1 MKNIQSRDEKVYR
14 RMVSD
19 TMVGFMN
26 TMGDLSDEAKDDL
39 LSIIVEAMETNANE
53 DEESRRK
60 INLKVHEVSKEYNI
74 PILNI
79 FSVISMVFIDF
90 EY

>member
-60 INLKVHEVSKEYNI
+60 INLKVHEVSKEYDI

>member
-39 LSIIVEAMETNANE
+39 LSIIVEAIETNANE

-60 INLKVHEVSKEYNI
+60 INLKVNEVSKEYNI

>member
-79 FSVISMVFIDF
+79 FYVISMVFIDF

>member
-26 TMGDLSDEAKDDL
+26 TIGDLSDEAKDDL
-39 LSIIVEAMETNANE
+39 LSIIVEAVETNANE

>member
-60 INLKVHEVSKEYNI
+60 INLKVHEISKEYNI

-79 FSVISMVFIDF
+79 FSVISMVFIAF

>member
-1 MKNIQSRDEKVYR
+1 MKNIQSRDEKVYC

>member
-60 INLKVHEVSKEYNI
+60 INLKVNEVSKEYNI

>member
-1 MKNIQSRDEKVYR
+1 
-14 RMVSD
+14 MVSD

-60 INLKVHEVSKEYNI
+60 INLKVNEVSKEYNI

>member
-39 LSIIVEAMETNANE
+39 LSIIVEAVETNANE